1 MLAEKAAEAAR
12 IAKEK
17 ADAEIAKAK
26 ADAAEQLRAKEEQ
39 ARAQVTPFF
48 QNQIYLSILTRLTSS
63 VSVYVMFNRC
73 QQEKMRKELEAEM
86 AKKSAEVEKERQQRL
101 KAEADKSRLLQ
112 DHGQGTVDAIQK
124 KDLANKNDEL
134 AQMRDEMK
142 AQVRAN
148 EAQVRAQVVCRVRVS
163 GI

>member
-1 MLAEKAAEAAR
+1 M
-12 IAKEK
+12 
-17 ADAEIAKAK
+17 
-26 ADAAEQLRAKEEQ
+26 
-39 ARAQVTPFF
+39 F
-48 QNQIYLSILTRLTSS
+48 QYDLQ
-63 VSVYVMFNRC
+63 M
-73 QQEKMRKELEAEM
+73 
-86 AKKSAEVEKERQQRL
+86 EKERQRRL

-148 EAQVRAQVVCRVRVS
+148 EAQVRAQVVVCVVFVS
-163 GI
+163 LAYRSTL